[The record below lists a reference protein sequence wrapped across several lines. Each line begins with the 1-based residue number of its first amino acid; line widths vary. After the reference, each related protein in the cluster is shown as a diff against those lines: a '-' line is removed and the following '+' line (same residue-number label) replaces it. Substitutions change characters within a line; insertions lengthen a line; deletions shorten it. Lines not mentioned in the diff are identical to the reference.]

1 MGFRLTVNIASTKVG
16 NSVKKCRFVGRNPD
30 PGARQQRP
38 TEFSK
43 LGIYVFQGASA
54 INLDAKGR
62 MSIPAKHRDALT
74 LQCEGRVTLT
84 KHPQGCLLFFPRP
97 VWEEH
102 RKQIAAWPMSARSWQ
117 RIFLGNAVDVE
128 LDSAGRIL
136 ISPEL
141 RAAVGLEKE
150 VMMLGMGSHF
160 EIWNAARLAEDEAAA
175 VAGGMPDVLS
185 NFSF

>member
-1 MGFRLTVNIASTKVG
+1 M
-16 NSVKKCRFVGRNPD
+16 
-30 PGARQQRP
+30 
-38 TEFSK
+38 
-43 LGIYVFQGASA
+43 FQGASA

-62 MSIPAKHRDALT
+62 MSIPAKHRDALAV
-74 LQCEGRVTLT
+74 QCEGRLTLT
-84 KHPQGCLLFFPRP
+84 RHPHGCLLFFPRP
-97 VWEEH
+97 VWESH
-102 RKQIAAWPMSARSWQ
+102 RDQIAAWPMSARAWQ
-117 RIFLGNAVDVE
+117 RVFLGNACDVE
-128 LDSAGRIL
+128 MDSAGRVL

-160 EIWNAARLAEDEAAA
+160 EIWDAAKLAADEASA